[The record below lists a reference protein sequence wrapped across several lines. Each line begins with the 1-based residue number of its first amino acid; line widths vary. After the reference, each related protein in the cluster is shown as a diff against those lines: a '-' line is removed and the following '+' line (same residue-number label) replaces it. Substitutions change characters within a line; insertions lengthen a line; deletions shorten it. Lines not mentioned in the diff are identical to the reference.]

1 MLSNARAQGMPRTM
15 IRGLQDY
22 HDQCRYVLGAQ
33 YLSSSYLTFT
43 NNEKTC
49 KPPFPVRIA
58 ATLRQGPGQ
67 YFI

>member
-1 MLSNARAQGMPRTM
+1 MLSNALAQGMPRTR
-15 IRGLQDY
+15 IKGLRDY
-22 HDQCRYVLGAQ
+22 HDSGSYVLGAH
-33 YLSSSYLTFT
+33 YLSGTYFTFT